1 MQMARLLDP
10 TRGPKEYS
18 LSKLTAYY
26 ERDLKSTKTQIID
39 NLLNSSEIN
48 ESQRKMLQLFQREF
62 LPVNLKVNMSKIFE
76 RRKVLK
82 NGELGKTIE
91 VRGSD
96 VRCRVSWR
104 CIPARIWSRNG

>member
-1 MQMARLLDP
+1 MASMSSTCLSKLRGFGGDAMQMARLLDP

-26 ERDLKSTKTQIID
+26 ERDLKSTKTQIIE
-39 NLLNSSEIN
+39 NLLNSQEID
-48 ESQRKMLQLFQREF
+48 ESQRKMLHLFQKEF
-62 LPVNLKVNMSKIFE
+62 LPVNLKVNMNKIFE

-91 VRGSD
+91 VQ
-96 VRCRVSWR
+96 
-104 CIPARIWSRNG
+104 PM